1 MRGSRVVL
9 AVVGVLAVAE
19 IALLAWLG
27 QLIGVWWT
35 LLILDVGNLQRI
47 HKFATP
53 HEPIQIHKQ
62 QQGQHQTNRRNVG
75 NAARRVVSQPLGTR
89 LNPGHPDPATKLEI
103 L

>member
-35 LLILDVGNLQRI
+35 LLILVVGGVVGAGGELAEVGVALARGAVGEGLVEPLQRELPGG
-47 HKFATP
+47 AP
-53 HEPIQIHKQ
+53 
-62 QQGQHQTNRRNVG
+62 RRRQLVDLG
-75 NAARRVVSQPLGTR
+75 LARPQR
-89 LNPGHPDPATKLEI
+89 
-103 L
+103 